1 MSEIR
6 NNRAAI
12 IGCEII
18 LRHTEARIEAI
29 EERLLSEK
37 MTNSKFMQLC
47 DERGALM
54 MKRRTAIK
62 KLQYARKGKNPWGEA
77 EAMMSWER
85 HLQLIRAD
93 L

>member
-1 MSEIR
+1 MIMIR

-12 IGCEII
+12 IECKAT
-18 LRHTEARIEAI
+18 LRQTEARIDALD
-29 EERLLSEK
+29 ERLMTEK
-37 MTNSKFMQLC
+37 MTNRKFMQLC

-62 KLQYARKGKNPWGEA
+62 KLEYARKGKSLWGEA
-77 EAMMSWER
+77 EGTLIMR
-85 HLQLIRAD
+85 HHPQLVKVD